1 MFKNCVLKA
10 SVNTKEWAKA
20 AGIRAVKTMAQT
32 FVATVGT
39 AAVLSAVDWKVV
51 VSASILSGILS
62 VANSVAGIPEVQ
74 EENK

>member
-10 SVNTKEWAKA
+10 NVNTKDWVKA
-20 AGIRAVKTMAQT
+20 AGVRAIKTMAQT

-39 AAVLSAVDWKVV
+39 AAVLSAVDWRVV

>member
-10 SVNTKEWAKA
+10 NVDTREWVKA
-20 AGIRAVKTMAQT
+20 AGVRAVKTMAQT

-62 VANSVAGIPEVQ
+62 VANSVAGIPEV

>member
-10 SVNTKEWAKA
+10 NVDTREWVKA
-20 AGIRAVKTMAQT
+20 AGVRAVKTMAQT

-62 VANSVAGIPEVQ
+62 IANSVAGIPEV
-74 EENK
+74 EEK

>member
-62 VANSVAGIPEVQ
+62 VANSVAGIPEV
-74 EENK
+74 EEK

>member
-10 SVNTKEWAKA
+10 SVDTREWAKA

-39 AAVLSAVDWKVV
+39 AAVLSAVDWRVV

-62 VANSVAGIPEVQ
+62 VANSVAGIPEV

>member
-10 SVNTKEWAKA
+10 NVNTKEWVKA
-20 AGIRAVKTMAQT
+20 AGVRAVKTMAQT

-62 VANSVAGIPEVQ
+62 VANSVAGIPEVK
-74 EENK
+74 ENK